1 MEPSSHGGGL
11 FDDEEQLI
19 AAIERD
25 IGPEA
30 AETARRSCHL
40 AGNPRPLTGAER
52 AELRASLEPVLRDM
66 RNSGAIVPRVVEE
79 AHDDPGPGGVSAW
92 IQPPDGAGSHDVG
105 SRGIHVQVGLPP
117 AERLVGLA
125 DQLQDWEVEELAA
138 AGRPAT
144 WPECPQHPGSH
155 PLSPRVPGGQAA
167 WCCPVSGQVISVIGA
182 LRPR

>member
-1 MEPSSHGGGL
+1 MEPGSHGGGF

-30 AETARRSCHL
+30 AETARRSWHL
-40 AGNPRPLTGAER
+40 AGDPRALTGAER
-52 AELRASLEPVLRDM
+52 AGLRASLEPILRDM
-66 RNSGAIVPRVVEE
+66 RISGAIVPRVVEE
-79 AHDDPGPGGVSAW
+79 THDDPGPDGVSAW
-92 IQPPDGAGSHDVG
+92 IQLPDGVGFHDVG
-105 SRGIHVQVGLPP
+105 SRGIHVQVSLPP
-117 AERLVGLA
+117 AERLADLA

-155 PLSPRVPGGQAA
+155 PLAPRVLGDQAT
-167 WCCPVSGQVISVIGA
+167 WCCPVSGQVVSVIGA